1 MANQDRVNFIWAESA
16 LTTIP
21 PIPVSEV
28 AYRDTTQTP
37 EQMEVGQQYDTI
49 YNSARHNQ
57 LLFLLTSVAK
67 TLCENGIMPFLAGQE
82 YSQYARCIFTDGKLY
97 KASRA
102 ILANE
107 QPYPTP
113 GDDSGVW
120 IAEETSENLV
130 PNSRRVIAGTG
141 LTGGGPLSSDVT
153 LSAKLDGKTTQADAG
168 GVITAKD
175 VAIGG
180 DLGDLASARGQI
192 GELKVATATEYPSIL
207 TIRKSCRLYFNGTE
221 WAQVADR
228 PFEAGYGAVVIA
240 DVSSGALR
248 GEIWAFSLSGNDA
261 WKAQFNEKGTSPFA
275 RFVMSNAIGDGIRV
289 TNGIISV
296 PEYDGATASTS
307 GTSGLVPPA
316 TAGQQ
321 ESFLTG
327 GGEYKPALTKISDS
341 VSLEDS
347 TTAASAKA
355 VKTAYDLASAAL
367 PKSGGTISGNISVVG
382 GITVAAPDGK
392 SEGGQILLKNGT
404 DGSYPVVIDTTQNQ
418 IRFLSGPG
426 GPGGFVSVDL
436 ETVRFVGNL
445 TGKADSAHLADN
457 TYSLAGRPWLEDLY
471 TDSPGWVIG
480 SVDEQLRPINTG
492 SLKVLAA
499 DRIISGSFA
508 YGRASDGFY
517 LPNGGSWFV
526 FCILDNDVSHG
537 SANAIPIIA
546 AGGSHITWSF
556 NGTGYTWI
564 GIKVL

>member
-1 MANQDRVNFIWAESA
+1 MAVKQLPKISDLPEPPDRLVGDQERFDVLTFNSLKAQKKMVNEDLNKTLIPALNAFAVDVNASVDAAALSERNAHDSEEVAKRKAGEASGSAGAAKVSEDNAKVSETNALASKNAAALSAESA
-16 LTTIP
+16 EADRVAAEAARDEAQDLANVGY
-21 PIPVSEV
+21 VSEGH
-28 AYRDTTQTP
+28 A
-37 EQMEVGQQYDTI
+37 G
-49 YNSARHNQ
+49 
-57 LLFLLTSVAK
+57 LAK
-67 TLCENGIMPFLAGQE
+67 
-82 YSQYARCIFTDGKLY
+82 
-97 KASRA
+97 
-102 ILANE
+102 
-107 QPYPTP
+107 
-113 GDDSGVW
+113 V
-120 IAEETSENLV
+120 
-130 PNSRRVIAGTG
+130 
-141 LTGGGPLSSDVT
+141 
-153 LSAKLDGKTTQADAG
+153 DGKTTQADAG
-168 GVITAKD
+168 GVITVKD

-192 GELKVATATEYPSIL
+192 GDNIRINTASDLNAYTKAGNWLFSDAAAGENFPNIGRGGELNCYVSTTAIFQFFTEFNNNRRYIRYGIPNSTWTNWIQFISVAQL
-207 TIRKSCRLYFNGTE
+207 
-221 WAQVADR
+221 
-228 PFEAGYGAVVIA
+228 
-240 DVSSGALR
+240 
-248 GEIWAFSLSGNDA
+248 
-261 WKAQFNEKGTSPFA
+261 
-275 RFVMSNAIGDGIRV
+275 GDGIRN

-296 PEYDGATASTS
+296 PEYEGATASS
-307 GTSGLVPPA
+307 AGTSGLVPPA
-316 TAGQQ
+316 AAGQQ

>member
-1 MANQDRVNFIWAESA
+1 M
-16 LTTIP
+16 
-21 PIPVSEV
+21 
-28 AYRDTTQTP
+28 
-37 EQMEVGQQYDTI
+37 
-49 YNSARHNQ
+49 
-57 LLFLLTSVAK
+57 
-67 TLCENGIMPFLAGQE
+67 
-82 YSQYARCIFTDGKLY
+82 
-97 KASRA
+97 A
-102 ILANE
+102 ILFKNNAASTLTYKMTDAQEVMYVADASVFPVITSGSDDVFKLTLVGENTLE
-107 QPYPTP
+107 IVEAFAAYNPEGRQGFKIRRAQEGTTAQVWPVGTRVELRITADALNSFVPTAVQLAK
-113 GDDSGVW
+113 DYVDATGV
-120 IAEETSENLV
+120 ASTTNV
-130 PNSRRVIAGTG
+130 GFAG
-141 LTGGGPLSSDVT
+141 V
-153 LSAKLDGKTTQADAG
+153 DGQTTQADAG
-168 GVITAKD
+168 GVITVKD

-180 DLGDLASARGQI
+180 NLEDLASKRGQI
-192 GELKVATATEYPSIL
+192 GTPPVQRFTKTSADDAATLNLNDDKWWVNGEYS
-207 TIRKSCRLYFNGTE
+207 LY
-221 WAQVADR
+221 
-228 PFEAGYGAVVIA
+228 
-240 DVSSGALR
+240 LR
-248 GEIWAFSLSGNDA
+248 GEVFSFTPVVNNTPLEVSGNYSA
-261 WKAQFNEKGTSPFA
+261 RLRVANVYSTGNGIQEFSIALGGKVIRMYYRTRFFNSDNTFSYYPWREAILTS
-275 RFVMSNAIGDGIRV
+275 NLGDGLRI

-341 VSLEDS
+341 VSLKDS

-382 GITVAAPDGK
+382 GITVAAPDGE

-436 ETVRFVGNL
+436 ETARFVGNL

-457 TYSLAGRPWLEDLY
+457 TYSLAGRPWSESLY

-480 SVDEQLRPINTG
+480 SVDEQLRPINTS

-499 DRIISGSFA
+499 DCIISGSFA

-537 SANAIPIIA
+537 SVNAIPTIA
-546 AGGSHITWSF
+546 AGGSHIAWSF

>member
-1 MANQDRVNFIWAESA
+1 MNNTPLE
-16 LTTIP
+16 
-21 PIPVSEV
+21 VSGN
-28 AYRDTTQTP
+28 Y
-37 EQMEVGQQYDTI
+37 
-49 YNSARHNQ
+49 SARLRVANVYSTGNGIQ
-57 LLFLLTSVAK
+57 EFSIALGGKVIRMYYRTRFFNSDNTFSYYPWREAILTS
-67 TLCENGIMPFLAGQE
+67 N
-82 YSQYARCIFTDGKLY
+82 
-97 KASRA
+97 
-102 ILANE
+102 
-107 QPYPTP
+107 
-113 GDDSGVW
+113 
-120 IAEETSENLV
+120 
-130 PNSRRVIAGTG
+130 
-141 LTGGGPLSSDVT
+141 
-153 LSAKLDGKTTQADAG
+153 
-168 GVITAKD
+168 
-175 VAIGG
+175 
-180 DLGDLASARGQI
+180 LGDG
-192 GELKVATATEYPSIL
+192 
-207 TIRKSCRLYFNGTE
+207 
-221 WAQVADR
+221 
-228 PFEAGYGAVVIA
+228 
-240 DVSSGALR
+240 LR
-248 GEIWAFSLSGNDA
+248 I
-261 WKAQFNEKGTSPFA
+261 
-275 RFVMSNAIGDGIRV
+275 

-341 VSLEDS
+341 VSLKDS

-382 GITVAAPDGK
+382 GITVAAPDGE

-436 ETVRFVGNL
+436 ETARFVGNL

-457 TYSLAGRPWLEDLY
+457 TYSLAGRPWSESLY

-480 SVDEQLRPINTG
+480 SVDEQLRPINTS

-499 DRIISGSFA
+499 DCIISGSFA

-537 SANAIPIIA
+537 SVNAIPTIA
-546 AGGSHITWSF
+546 AGGSHIAWSF

>member
-1 MANQDRVNFIWAESA
+1 MPDFQYQ
-16 LTTIP
+16 P
-21 PIPVSEV
+21 P
-28 AYRDTTQTP
+28 T
-37 EQMEVGQQYDTI
+37 
-49 YNSARHNQ
+49 
-57 LLFLLTSVAK
+57 
-67 TLCENGIMPFLAGQE
+67 
-82 YSQYARCIFTDGKLY
+82 
-97 KASRA
+97 
-102 ILANE
+102 
-107 QPYPTP
+107 
-113 GDDSGVW
+113 
-120 IAEETSENLV
+120 
-130 PNSRRVIAGTG
+130 
-141 LTGGGPLSSDVT
+141 GPLSGSEFERQSTRFFQQVQGAADTAQSTAIVAQNT
-153 LSAKLDGKTTQADAG
+153 ANEALERAQASNLVDGKTTRADAG
-168 GVITAKD
+168 GVITVKD

-180 DLGDLASARGQI
+180 NLEDLASARGYLVD
-192 GELKVATATEYPSIL
+192 EYLPEFPSRTVLSSFDDATTPGNFHVLWNDTTTSAPDGILNKNQYADGVLEVRDNRSASFVSSFARLMQRL
-207 TIRKSCRLYFNGTE
+207 TIIGGATRADSARIFVRTQSWGVTRE
-221 WAQVADR
+221 WFPWV
-228 PFEAGYGAVVIA
+228 EL
-240 DVSSGALR
+240 VSYNK
-248 GEIWAFSLSGNDA
+248 F
-261 WKAQFNEKGTSPFA
+261 
-275 RFVMSNAIGDGIRV
+275 GDGFRN

-471 TDSPGWVIG
+471 TDSPDWVIG

-537 SANAIPIIA
+537 SANAIPIMA

>member
-1 MANQDRVNFIWAESA
+1 MAILFKNNAASTLKVGLNVSSVTMAVVDPSVFPVISENSGDTFK
-16 LTTIP
+16 LTLVGDDVLEI
-21 PIPVSEV
+21 IEV
-28 AYRDTTQTP
+28 TSIYEDATYGTAYR
-37 EQMEVGQQYDTI
+37 I
-49 YNSARHNQ
+49 KR
-57 LLFLLTSVAK
+57 
-67 TLCENGIMPFLAGQE
+67 GQE
-82 YSQYARCIFTDGKLY
+82 GTDILRWPSGTRVEMRITAGALNSFVPTAVQLAKDY
-97 KASRA
+97 VDATGVASTTNVGFA
-102 ILANE
+102 
-107 QPYPTP
+107 
-113 GDDSGVW
+113 GV
-120 IAEETSENLV
+120 
-130 PNSRRVIAGTG
+130 
-141 LTGGGPLSSDVT
+141 
-153 LSAKLDGKTTQADAG
+153 DGKTTQANAE
-168 GVITAKD
+168 GVVTAKD

-192 GELKVATATEYPSIL
+192 GELKVATAAEYPSIL

-367 PKSGGTISGNISVVG
+367 PKSGGTISGDIFVVG
-382 GITVAAPDGK
+382 GITVAAPDGE

-426 GPGGFVSVDL
+426 GPNGFVSVDL

-480 SVDEQLRPINTG
+480 SVDGQLRPINTG

-499 DRIISGSFA
+499 DHIISGSFA

-526 FCILDNDVSHG
+526 FCTLDNDLSHG
-537 SANAIPIIA
+537 SSANAVPIMA
-546 AGGSHITWSF
+546 AGGSRITWSF

>member
-1 MANQDRVNFIWAESA
+1 M
-16 LTTIP
+16 
-21 PIPVSEV
+21 
-28 AYRDTTQTP
+28 
-37 EQMEVGQQYDTI
+37 
-49 YNSARHNQ
+49 
-57 LLFLLTSVAK
+57 
-67 TLCENGIMPFLAGQE
+67 
-82 YSQYARCIFTDGKLY
+82 
-97 KASRA
+97 
-102 ILANE
+102 
-107 QPYPTP
+107 
-113 GDDSGVW
+113 
-120 IAEETSENLV
+120 
-130 PNSRRVIAGTG
+130 
-141 LTGGGPLSSDVT
+141 
-153 LSAKLDGKTTQADAG
+153 
-168 GVITAKD
+168 
-175 VAIGG
+175 
-180 DLGDLASARGQI
+180 
-192 GELKVATATEYPSIL
+192 
-207 TIRKSCRLYFNGTE
+207 
-221 WAQVADR
+221 ADR

-382 GITVAAPDGK
+382 GITVAAPDGE
-392 SEGGQILLKNGT
+392 SDGGQILLKNGT

-537 SANAIPIIA
+537 SANAIPIMA

>member
-1 MANQDRVNFIWAESA
+1 MAVKQLPKISDLPEPPDRLVGDQERFDVLTFNSLKAQKKMVNDDLNKTLIPALNEFAVDVNASVDAAALSERNAHDSEEVAKRKAGEASGSAGAAKVSEGNAKVSETNALASKNAAALSAESA
-16 LTTIP
+16 ESARIAAEAARDEAQDLANVGY
-21 PIPVSEV
+21 VSEGH
-28 AYRDTTQTP
+28 A
-37 EQMEVGQQYDTI
+37 G
-49 YNSARHNQ
+49 
-57 LLFLLTSVAK
+57 LAK
-67 TLCENGIMPFLAGQE
+67 
-82 YSQYARCIFTDGKLY
+82 
-97 KASRA
+97 
-102 ILANE
+102 
-107 QPYPTP
+107 
-113 GDDSGVW
+113 V
-120 IAEETSENLV
+120 
-130 PNSRRVIAGTG
+130 
-141 LTGGGPLSSDVT
+141 
-153 LSAKLDGKTTQADAG
+153 DGKTTQADAG

-382 GITVAAPDGK
+382 GITVAAPDGE
-392 SEGGQILLKNGT
+392 SDGGQILLKNGT

-537 SANAIPIIA
+537 SANAIPILA

>member
-1 MANQDRVNFIWAESA
+1 M
-16 LTTIP
+16 
-21 PIPVSEV
+21 
-28 AYRDTTQTP
+28 
-37 EQMEVGQQYDTI
+37 
-49 YNSARHNQ
+49 
-57 LLFLLTSVAK
+57 
-67 TLCENGIMPFLAGQE
+67 
-82 YSQYARCIFTDGKLY
+82 
-97 KASRA
+97 A
-102 ILANE
+102 ILFKNNASTVTVGL
-107 QPYPTP
+107 PTP
-113 GDDSGVW
+113 ATHEW
-120 IAEETSENLV
+120 I
-130 PNSRRVIAGTG
+130 RVAST
-141 LTGGGPLSSDVT
+141 DVFPT
-153 LSAKLDGKTTQADAG
+153 LSADNPSDYYMVTLVGDDDLEIVKVIGTTIDNDGFNVLIVKRAQEGTTARIWPSGTRVEMRITADALNSFVPTAVQIAKDYVDATGVASTTNVGFAGVDGKTTQSDAG

-382 GITVAAPDGK
+382 GITVAAPDGE

-457 TYSLAGRPWLEDLY
+457 TYSLAGRPWLEGLY

-537 SANAIPIIA
+537 STNAMPIMA